1 MLRENL
7 KIFVHL
13 TLNVSFK
20 REIFLLQKSHACFI
34 FVNHD
39 GLGVDVFELSG
50 NFSQYVFF
58 FPTSN
63 KDESLYFDYANCCCL
78 YWHWL
83 IKANSYKKEETAYR
97 NWCVVWL
104 VTVLKPMKHF
114 EEFYFLQVPRLI
126 RIPASLAQEAWTI
139 LAPFTA
145 AQSTPPTDSRSA
157 GGGPTGGATG
167 PGRPAMATADA
178 PLVAKIV

>member
-1 MLRENL
+1 
-7 KIFVHL
+7 
-13 TLNVSFK
+13 
-20 REIFLLQKSHACFI
+20 
-34 FVNHD
+34 
-39 GLGVDVFELSG
+39 
-50 NFSQYVFF
+50 
-58 FPTSN
+58 
-63 KDESLYFDYANCCCL
+63 
-78 YWHWL
+78 
-83 IKANSYKKEETAYR
+83 
-97 NWCVVWL
+97 
-104 VTVLKPMKHF
+104 MKHF

-157 GGGPTGGATG
+157 GGGGGPTGGATSG

>member
-20 REIFLLQKSHACFI
+20 REIFLLQESHACFI

-50 NFSQYVFF
+50 NFSQSGFF

-78 YWHWL
+78 Y
-83 IKANSYKKEETAYR
+83 
-97 NWCVVWL
+97 
-104 VTVLKPMKHF
+104 
-114 EEFYFLQVPRLI
+114 
-126 RIPASLAQEAWTI
+126 
-139 LAPFTA
+139 
-145 AQSTPPTDSRSA
+145 
-157 GGGPTGGATG
+157 
-167 PGRPAMATADA
+167 
-178 PLVAKIV
+178 